1 MYSVL
6 NCHNVEKH
14 TKFFL
19 GYLRFCK
26 CFMGYKTM
34 RVYGPRNFQ

>member
-14 TKFFL
+14 TEFYPGIVMVQYDFDW
-19 GYLRFCK
+19 
-26 CFMGYKTM
+26 
-34 RVYGPRNFQ
+34 